1 MVPDYTDAMVQEFRP
16 GPALRPWVAACW
28 STNAAPEAIRVLPDG
43 CADIIIDRDR
53 DEAFVVGAMTRP
65 LFIEP
70 DRAGN
75 FLGIRF
81 RPGRLAATL
90 GVPLREVTDARVPLR
105 DVTRHLEIH
114 GDSLERDLE
123 RCVARDTDPRVD
135 AAVER
140 IIRSGGRCDIARVA
154 ALVNVTRQHLARLF
168 AENVGI
174 SPKLFAR
181 VIRFRQAMRM
191 GREKPWA
198 GVAAELGYADQSHLI
213 AEFREFSGTTPVPF
227 FLSPPDDVA

>member
-1 MVPDYTDAMVQEFRP
+1 MVQEFRP

-28 STNAAPEAIRVLPDG
+28 STNAVAEPIRVLPDG

-53 DEAFVVGAMTRP
+53 DEAFVVGTMTRP
-65 LFIEP
+65 LFVEP

-75 FLGIRF
+75 FFGIRF
-81 RPGRLAATL
+81 HPGRLAAIL

-105 DVTRHLEIH
+105 DVSRHLEVH
-114 GDSLERDLE
+114 VESMERDL
-123 RCVARDTDPRVD
+123 ARLTALETDPRVD
-135 AAVER
+135 AAIDR

-154 ALVNVTRQHLARLF
+154 SLVNVTRQHLARLF

-181 VIRFRQAMRM
+181 VIRFRYAMRL

-198 GVAAELGYADQSHLI
+198 DVAAELGYADQSHLI
-213 AEFREFSGTTPVPF
+213 AEFREFSGMTPVPF
-227 FLSPPDDVA
+227 FLSPPDGIA

>member
-1 MVPDYTDAMVQEFRP
+1 MVQEFRP
-16 GPALRPWVAACW
+16 GPALRSRVAAFW
-28 STNAAPEAIRVLPDG
+28 STNAVPEPIRVLPDG

-53 DEAFVVGAMTRP
+53 DEAFVVGTMTRP

-81 RPGRLAATL
+81 RPGRLAAIL

-105 DVTRHLEIH
+105 DVSRRIEIH
-114 GDSLERDLE
+114 ADSMERDLE
-123 RCVARDTDPRVD
+123 RFAALETDPRVD
-135 AAVER
+135 AAIDR
-140 IIRSGGRCDIARVA
+140 IIRSGGRCDIERVA
-154 ALVNVTRQHLARLF
+154 ALANVTRQHLARLF
-168 AENVGI
+168 AEHVGI

-181 VIRFRQAMRM
+181 VIRFRHALRL

-198 GVAAELGYADQSHLI
+198 DVAAELQYADQSHLI
-213 AEFREFSGTTPVPF
+213 ADFREFSGETPVPF
-227 FLSPPDDVA
+227 LLSRSSGVT